1 MMGATL
7 FLSSITKLLHWI
19 TSKQNITISKDAR
32 TKHRQ
37 TNGKKNL
44 SGGFHNFSTIAPAA
58 VRDLGRR
65 QCETSSF
72 AGTEDDCESWVKA
85 TTVMVSKDGSDGILH
100 QRSVVVAILMLAPL
114 LTLPEII

>member
-1 MMGATL
+1 MGAAL
-7 FLSSITKLLHWI
+7 FLSSITKLLHWT
-19 TSKQNITISKDAR
+19 TSKQNTTISKDAR

-65 QCETSSF
+65 QCETSSL
-72 AGTEDDCESWVKA
+72 AEAEESWVKA
-85 TTVMVSKDGSDGILH
+85 TTVIVSKDVSDGSSH
-100 QRSVVVAILMLAPL
+100 QWFLVVAILMLTPL
-114 LTLPEII
+114 LTLPVIR